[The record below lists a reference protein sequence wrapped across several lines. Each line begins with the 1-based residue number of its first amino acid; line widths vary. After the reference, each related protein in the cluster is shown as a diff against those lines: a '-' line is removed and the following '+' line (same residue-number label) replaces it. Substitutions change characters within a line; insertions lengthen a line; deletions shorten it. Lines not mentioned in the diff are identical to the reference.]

1 MDDELIYGWHAVLA
15 VLEQTPQRVLQLWL
29 DENRSGPR
37 PEAVQHLARAAQV
50 TLTPIARA
58 ELETLVGTV
67 NHQGIAA
74 RCRKKEAVVETD
86 LAGFLTRLV
95 PPAFLLVL
103 DGVQDPH
110 NLGACLRSADAAGVH
125 AVILPRDKAVAI
137 TPTVRKVASGAAET
151 MPVFQV
157 TNLARTLDQ
166 LKNAGIW
173 LVGLSDAAEDT
184 LYALDLRGPLALILG
199 AEGSGLRRLTRERCD
214 FLAHIPMLGSVS
226 SLNVSV
232 ATGICL
238 FEALR
243 QRRTAVDGPGRVG
256 P

>member
-15 VLEQTPQRVLQLWL
+15 VLEQTPQQVLELWL
-29 DENRSGPR
+29 DEKRSGPR
-37 PEAVQHLARAAQV
+37 PEAVQRLARAAQI

-58 ELETLVGTV
+58 DLEALVGTSH
-67 NHQGIAA
+67 HQGVAA
-74 RCRKKEAVVETD
+74 RCRKKAAAAETD
-86 LAGFLTRLV
+86 LAGFLARLP
-95 PPAFLLVL
+95 PPAFLLIL
-103 DGVQDPH
+103 DGIQDPH

-151 MPVFQV
+151 MPVFQI

-166 LKNAGIW
+166 LKDAGIW
-173 LVGLSDAAEDT
+173 LVGLSDAAEAS
-184 LYALDLRGPLALILG
+184 LYTLDLRGPLALILG
-199 AEGSGLRRLTRERCD
+199 AEGSGLRRLTQERCD
-214 FLAHIPMLGSVS
+214 FLAHIPMMGSVP

-243 QRRTAVDGPGRVG
+243 QRRAIASGPGSANQ
-256 P
+256 